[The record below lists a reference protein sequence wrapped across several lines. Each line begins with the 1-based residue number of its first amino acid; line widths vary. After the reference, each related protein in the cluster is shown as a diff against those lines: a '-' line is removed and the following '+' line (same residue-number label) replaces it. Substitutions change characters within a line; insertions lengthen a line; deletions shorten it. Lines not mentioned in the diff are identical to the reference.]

1 MLVGHRHIL
10 AERRSPV
17 TTWTFDQDHNR
28 PMSRRLPHFVFNA
41 LRRQLLLLGGLAPT
55 LGLAAKAS
63 GTGDAP
69 DAQRRVP
76 SFPRD
81 HGSHPDTRIEW
92 WYITGHAR
100 VGDGDPQRICGFQ
113 LTFFRA
119 RVDATQQMASKFAAR
134 QLLFA
139 HAALS
144 DTTGKRFLHD
154 QRIAREGFGV
164 AQASSQDM
172 DVRLR
177 DWTLRRHNGRY
188 EARILA
194 DGFALALDF
203 SATTP
208 VLLQGDQGWSRKGPD
223 PAQASTYY
231 SHPQLAFEGHITLG
245 GQRTAVAGAGARGV
259 DSAQFA
265 PVDGAAW
272 LDHEWSD
279 SLLGA
284 DAVGWDWIGINL
296 FDGSA
301 LTAFRIRDKNG
312 QALWD
317 GGSFRHPK
325 LNDGIRPYVCSQ
337 GETLFQP
344 VRGWKSPRTQ
354 ATYPVEWL
362 LRTPAEHYV
371 LRALL
376 DDQELD
382 SRSSTGAIYW
392 EGLCDLFDSQRRHL
406 GRGYLE
412 MTGYARPLVL

>member
-1 MLVGHRHIL
+1 MPPRTLN
-10 AERRSPV
+10 S
-17 TTWTFDQDHNR
+17 
-28 PMSRRLPHFVFNA
+28 
-41 LRRQLLLLGGLAPT
+41 LRRQLLLGSLAPA
-55 LGLAAKAS
+55 LGLAAP
-63 GTGDAP
+63 AP
-69 DAQRRVP
+69 VSDPVGAAVDRHAPV
-76 SFPRD
+76 FPRD
-81 HGSHPDTRIEW
+81 HGSHPQTRIEW
-92 WYITGHAR
+92 WYITGHTR
-100 VGDGDPQRICGFQ
+100 VGTGAAPQILGFQ

-119 RVDATQQMASKFAAR
+119 RVEATQHLASKFAAR

-144 DTTGKRFLHD
+144 DVTGRRFRHD
-154 QRIAREGFGV
+154 QRIARAGFGI
-164 AQASSQDM
+164 AQASEQDM

-177 DWTLRRHNGRY
+177 DWSLVRRNDRY
-188 EARILA
+188 QARIPAGDFTL
-194 DGFALALDF
+194 DLDF
-203 SATTP
+203 SPTTAI
-208 VLLQGDQGWSRKGPD
+208 VLQGDQGWSRKGPQ
-223 PAQASTYY
+223 PSQASHYY
-231 SHPQLAFEGHITLG
+231 SHPQLAFDGHIGISGKRLP
-245 GQRTAVAGAGARGV
+245 VSGAGARGV
-259 DSAQFA
+259 DSARFT

-279 SLLGA
+279 NLLDT
-284 DAVGWDWIGINL
+284 DAAGWDWIGINL

-301 LTAFRIRDKNG
+301 LTAFRIRDKTG
-312 QALWD
+312 KSVWD

-325 LNDGIRPYVCSQ
+325 LNDGIKPYVFSQ
-337 GETLFQP
+337 GETVFQP

-382 SRSSTGAIYW
+382 SRNSTGAVYW
-392 EGLCDLFDSQRRHL
+392 EGICDLFDSQRQHV

>member
-1 MLVGHRHIL
+1 MPYF
-10 AERRSPV
+10 A
-17 TTWTFDQDHNR
+17 
-28 PMSRRLPHFVFNA
+28 FNL
-41 LRRQLLLLGGLAPT
+41 LRRQLLLGSLAPT
-55 LGLAAKAS
+55 LGLAATPA

-69 DAQRRVP
+69 LAQRRAP

-81 HGSHPDTRIEW
+81 HGSHPETRIEW

-100 VGDGDPQRICGFQ
+100 VGDGDPRKVFGFQ

-119 RVDATQQMASKFAAR
+119 RVEPTQQMRSKFAAR

-164 AQASSQDM
+164 ALASAQDM
-172 DVRLR
+172 NVRLR
-177 DWTLRRHNGRY
+177 DWTLRRQDTHY

-245 GQRTAVAGAGARGV
+245 GQRTAVTGTGARGV

-284 DAVGWDWIGINL
+284 DADAVGWDWIGINL

-312 QALWD
+312 QAVWD

-325 LNDGIRPYVCSQ
+325 LNDGSKPYVFSR
-337 GETLFQP
+337 GEALFQP

-382 SRSSTGAIYW
+382 SRNSTGAIYW
-392 EGLCDLFDSQRRHL
+392 EGLCDLFDSQRRHV